1 MKILII
7 GCGWLGL
14 PLGKVLSKEGNL
26 VFGTTTTPEKLS
38 ILTENG
44 IIGMVWH
51 SEDTLKLEEKFDFI
65 IVAIPPNKVQNYET
79 KMLEM
84 AKQIGKNSPVIF
96 ISSTS
101 VYKDCAREVKETD
114 FDLIIADSP
123 IKKAEDFFLHHCQ
136 TLILRFSGLM
146 GGERFLLKYFSGKK
160 TSGWNLPVNH
170 VFIHDAIRA
179 IQFFISNKFSKN
191 EIFNVSAPL
200 HPTKREVL
208 EAQASKMQL
217 PPVIFEAH
225 NELATY
231 KIISGQKLEH
241 FGFDFLHKNPC
252 DF

>member
-1 MKILII
+1 MSCISIISKLLKI

-101 VYKDCAREVKETD
+101 VYKDCAR
-114 FDLIIADSP
+114 A
-123 IKKAEDFFLHHCQ
+123 
-136 TLILRFSGLM
+136 
-146 GGERFLLKYFSGKK
+146 
-160 TSGWNLPVNH
+160 
-170 VFIHDAIRA
+170 
-179 IQFFISNKFSKN
+179 
-191 EIFNVSAPL
+191 
-200 HPTKREVL
+200 
-208 EAQASKMQL
+208 
-217 PPVIFEAH
+217 
-225 NELATY
+225 
-231 KIISGQKLEH
+231 
-241 FGFDFLHKNPC
+241 
-252 DF
+252 